1 MKVNKHLKIDAITNS
16 TGRLPRD
23 MENLEIYHYS
33 SSKKE
38 PINVGEMDLT
48 YLIRAFAKCQRT
60 LQEQSKQLSQEVRI
74 DTQEGKVKDL
84 SEQLMYQEK
93 IIGGLRSEV
102 RTYKE
107 KLEDKNRSHDTQEY
121 HNLHAKISRLEELL
135 EEKDIIMDRAV
146 KSEAAWKDRFFQEVS
161 YKGDRMMFKDIPND
175 ASGRAFV
182 AQLREYLNTDS
193 YKIRVRGQYLIDG
206 EDWRRYS
213 YGQPIEKS
221 KCLRVYVDNK

>member
-60 LQEQSKQLSQEVRI
+60 LMENSPTEQ
-74 DTQEGKVKDL
+74 
-84 SEQLMYQEK
+84 Y
-93 IIGGLRSEV
+93 
-102 RTYKE
+102 
-107 KLEDKNRSHDTQEY
+107 HD
-121 HNLHAKISRLEELL
+121 LHAKITRLEELL
-135 EEKDIIMDRAV
+135 EEKDEIIDKFAKEEHRWRKAYHDNFNLEGHRYIF
-146 KSEAAWKDRFFQEVS
+146 S
-161 YKGDRMMFKDIPND
+161 DIPND

-193 YKIRVRGQYLIDG
+193 YKIRVRGQYLVDG
-206 EDWRRYS
+206 ENWRRYS
-213 YGQPIEKS
+213 FGQPIEKS
-221 KCLRVYVDNK
+221 KCLRVYVDKK

>member
-60 LQEQSKQLSQEVRI
+60 LQERSEQR
-74 DTQEGKVKDL
+74 DL

-121 HNLHAKISRLEELL
+121 HDLHGKIAKLEEML
-135 EEKDIIMDRAV
+135 EEKDEIIDKFAKEEHRWRKAYHDNFNLEGHRYIF
-146 KSEAAWKDRFFQEVS
+146 S
-161 YKGDRMMFKDIPND
+161 DIPND

-206 EDWRRYS
+206 EDWKRYS
-213 YGQPIEKS
+213 FGQPIDKS
-221 KCLRVYVDNK
+221 KCLRVYVDKK

>member
-60 LQEQSKQLSQEVRI
+60 LQERSEQR
-74 DTQEGKVKDL
+74 DL

-121 HNLHAKISRLEELL
+121 HDLHGKIAKLEEML
-135 EEKDIIMDRAV
+135 EEKDEIIEKLV

-161 YKGDRMMFKDIPND
+161 YKGYRMMFKDIPND
-175 ASGRAFV
+175 ESGRAFV

-193 YKIRVRGQYLIDG
+193 YKIRVRGQYLVDG
-206 EDWRRYS
+206 ENWRRYS

-221 KCLRVYVDNK
+221 KCLRVYVDKK

>member
-60 LQEQSKQLSQEVRI
+60 LQEQS
-74 DTQEGKVKDL
+74 
-84 SEQLMYQEK
+84 EK
-93 IIGGLRSEV
+93 PRDYTLEELR
-102 RTYKE
+102 KE
-107 KLEDKNRSHDTQEY
+107 KDEALDEGVSLANQVESLKEDIEVYKTKLANNDTQEY
-121 HNLHAKISRLEELL
+121 HNLHGKIAKLEEML
-135 EEKDIIMDRAV
+135 EEKDEIIEKLV

-175 ASGRAFV
+175 ESGWAFV
-182 AQLREYLNTDS
+182 DQMKKHLNKDT
-193 YKIRVRGQYLIDG
+193 YKIRVKGQYLIDG
-206 EDWRRYS
+206 EDWRKHS
-213 YGQPIEKS
+213 YGQPISKS
-221 KCLRVYVDNK
+221 KCLRVYVYKL

>member
-23 MENLEIYHYS
+23 MGNLEIYHYS

-60 LQEQSKQLSQEVRI
+60 LMENSPTEQYHDLH
-74 DTQEGKVKDL
+74 GK
-84 SEQLMYQEK
+84 
-93 IIGGLRSEV
+93 IA
-102 RTYKE
+102 
-107 KLEDKNRSHDTQEY
+107 KLEEM
-121 HNLHAKISRLEELL
+121 L
-135 EEKDIIMDRAV
+135 EEKDEIIEKLV

-175 ASGRAFV
+175 ENGWAFV
-182 AQLREYLNTDS
+182 DQMKKHLNKDT
-193 YKIRVRGQYLIDG
+193 YKIRVKGQYLIDG
-206 EDWRRYS
+206 EDWRKHS
-213 YGQPIEKS
+213 YGQPISKS
-221 KCLRVYVDNK
+221 KCLRVYVYKL

>member
-23 MENLEIYHYS
+23 MENLEIYHYP

-60 LQEQSKQLSQEVRI
+60 LMENSPTEQYHDLH
-74 DTQEGKVKDL
+74 GK
-84 SEQLMYQEK
+84 
-93 IIGGLRSEV
+93 IA
-102 RTYKE
+102 
-107 KLEDKNRSHDTQEY
+107 KLEEM
-121 HNLHAKISRLEELL
+121 L
-135 EEKDIIMDRAV
+135 EEKDEIIDKFAKEEHRWRKAYHDNFNLEGHRYIF
-146 KSEAAWKDRFFQEVS
+146 S
-161 YKGDRMMFKDIPND
+161 DIPND

-193 YKIRVRGQYLIDG
+193 YKIRVRGQYLVDG
-206 EDWRRYS
+206 ENWRRYS
-213 YGQPIEKS
+213 FGQPIDKS
-221 KCLRVYVDNK
+221 KCLRVYVDKK

>member
-60 LQEQSKQLSQEVRI
+60 LQERSEQR
-74 DTQEGKVKDL
+74 DL

-121 HNLHAKISRLEELL
+121 HNLHAKIARLEELL

-146 KSEAAWKDRFFQEVS
+146 KAEAAWRDRFFEEVS

-175 ASGRAFV
+175 ESGRAFV

-193 YKIRVRGQYLIDG
+193 YKIRVRGQYLVDG
-206 EDWRRYS
+206 ENWRRYS

-221 KCLRVYVDNK
+221 KCLRVYVDKK

>member
-23 MENLEIYHYS
+23 MENLEIYHYP

-60 LQEQSKQLSQEVRI
+60 LMENSPTEQYHDLH
-74 DTQEGKVKDL
+74 GK
-84 SEQLMYQEK
+84 
-93 IIGGLRSEV
+93 IA
-102 RTYKE
+102 
-107 KLEDKNRSHDTQEY
+107 KLEEM
-121 HNLHAKISRLEELL
+121 L
-135 EEKDIIMDRAV
+135 EEKDEIIDKFAKEEHRWRKAYHDNFNLEGHRYIF
-146 KSEAAWKDRFFQEVS
+146 S
-161 YKGDRMMFKDIPND
+161 DIPND

-193 YKIRVRGQYLIDG
+193 YKIRVRGQYLVDG

-213 YGQPIEKS
+213 FGQPIDKS
-221 KCLRVYVDNK
+221 KCLRVYVDKK

>member
-60 LQEQSKQLSQEVRI
+60 LQEQA
-74 DTQEGKVKDL
+74 
-84 SEQLMYQEK
+84 
-93 IIGGLRSEV
+93 
-102 RTYKE
+102 
-107 KLEDKNRSHDTQEY
+107 DKKTPSSILVENN
-121 HNLHAKISRLEELL
+121 NLHAKITRLEELL
-135 EEKDIIMDRAV
+135 EEKDEIIDKFAKEEHRWRKAYHDNFNLEGHRYIF
-146 KSEAAWKDRFFQEVS
+146 S
-161 YKGDRMMFKDIPND
+161 DIPND

-193 YKIRVRGQYLIDG
+193 YKIRVRGQYLVDG

-213 YGQPIEKS
+213 FGQPIDKS
-221 KCLRVYVDNK
+221 KCLRVYVDKK

>member
-60 LQEQSKQLSQEVRI
+60 LMENSPTEQYHDLH
-74 DTQEGKVKDL
+74 GK
-84 SEQLMYQEK
+84 
-93 IIGGLRSEV
+93 IA
-102 RTYKE
+102 
-107 KLEDKNRSHDTQEY
+107 KLEEM
-121 HNLHAKISRLEELL
+121 L
-135 EEKDIIMDRAV
+135 EEKDEIIEKLV

-175 ASGRAFV
+175 ESGRAFV

-193 YKIRVRGQYLIDG
+193 YKISVRGQYLIDG
-206 EDWRRYS
+206 EDWKRYS

-221 KCLRVYVDNK
+221 KCLRVYVDKK

>member
-1 MKVNKHLKIDAITNS
+1 
-16 TGRLPRD
+16 
-23 MENLEIYHYS
+23 MENLEIYHYP

-60 LQEQSKQLSQEVRI
+60 LMENSPTEQ
-74 DTQEGKVKDL
+74 
-84 SEQLMYQEK
+84 Y
-93 IIGGLRSEV
+93 
-102 RTYKE
+102 
-107 KLEDKNRSHDTQEY
+107 HD
-121 HNLHAKISRLEELL
+121 LHAKIARLEELL

-146 KSEAAWKDRFFQEVS
+146 KAEAAWRDRFFQEVS

-175 ASGRAFV
+175 ESGRAFV

-206 EDWRRYS
+206 EDWKRYS

-221 KCLRVYVDNK
+221 KCLRVYVDKK

>member
-23 MENLEIYHYS
+23 MENLEIYHYP

-60 LQEQSKQLSQEVRI
+60 LMENSPTEQYHDLH
-74 DTQEGKVKDL
+74 GK
-84 SEQLMYQEK
+84 
-93 IIGGLRSEV
+93 IA
-102 RTYKE
+102 
-107 KLEDKNRSHDTQEY
+107 KLEEM
-121 HNLHAKISRLEELL
+121 L
-135 EEKDIIMDRAV
+135 EEKDEIIDKFAKEEHRWRKAYHDNFNLEGHRYIF
-146 KSEAAWKDRFFQEVS
+146 S
-161 YKGDRMMFKDIPND
+161 DIPND

-193 YKIRVRGQYLIDG
+193 YKIRVRGQYLVDG
-206 EDWRRYS
+206 ENWRRYS

-221 KCLRVYVDNK
+221 KCLRVYVDKK

>member
-60 LQEQSKQLSQEVRI
+60 LQERSEQR
-74 DTQEGKVKDL
+74 DL

-121 HNLHAKISRLEELL
+121 HDLHGKIAKLEEML
-135 EEKDIIMDRAV
+135 EEKDEIIDKFSKEEHRWRKAYHDNFNLEGHRYIF
-146 KSEAAWKDRFFQEVS
+146 S
-161 YKGDRMMFKDIPND
+161 DIPND

-193 YKIRVRGQYLIDG
+193 YKIRVRGQYLVDG
-206 EDWRRYS
+206 ENWRRYS
-213 YGQPIEKS
+213 FGQPIEKS
-221 KCLRVYVDNK
+221 KCLRVYVDKK

>member
-23 MENLEIYHYS
+23 MENLEIYHYP

-60 LQEQSKQLSQEVRI
+60 LMENSPTEQYHDLH
-74 DTQEGKVKDL
+74 GK
-84 SEQLMYQEK
+84 
-93 IIGGLRSEV
+93 IA
-102 RTYKE
+102 
-107 KLEDKNRSHDTQEY
+107 KLEEM
-121 HNLHAKISRLEELL
+121 L
-135 EEKDIIMDRAV
+135 EEKDEIIDKFV
-146 KSEAAWKDRFFQEVS
+146 KEEHRWRKAYHDNFNLEGHRYIFS
-161 YKGDRMMFKDIPND
+161 DIPND

-206 EDWRRYS
+206 ENWRRYS

-221 KCLRVYVDNK
+221 KCLRVYVDKK

>member
-60 LQEQSKQLSQEVRI
+60 LMENSPTEQYHDLH
-74 DTQEGKVKDL
+74 GK
-84 SEQLMYQEK
+84 
-93 IIGGLRSEV
+93 IA
-102 RTYKE
+102 
-107 KLEDKNRSHDTQEY
+107 KLEEM
-121 HNLHAKISRLEELL
+121 L
-135 EEKDIIMDRAV
+135 EEKDEIIDKFAKEEHRWRKAYHDNFNLEGHRYIF
-146 KSEAAWKDRFFQEVS
+146 S
-161 YKGDRMMFKDIPND
+161 DIPND

-193 YKIRVRGQYLIDG
+193 YKIRVRGQYLVDG

-213 YGQPIEKS
+213 FGQPIDKS
-221 KCLRVYVDNK
+221 KCLRVYVDKK

>member
-60 LQEQSKQLSQEVRI
+60 LQEQS
-74 DTQEGKVKDL
+74 
-84 SEQLMYQEK
+84 EK
-93 IIGGLRSEV
+93 PRDYTLEELR
-102 RTYKE
+102 KE
-107 KLEDKNRSHDTQEY
+107 KDEALDEGVSLANQVESLKEDIEVYKTKLANNDTQEY
-121 HNLHAKISRLEELL
+121 HNLHGKIAKLEEML
-135 EEKDIIMDRAV
+135 EEKDEIIEKLV

-175 ASGRAFV
+175 ESGRAFV

-206 EDWRRYS
+206 EDWKRYS
-213 YGQPIEKS
+213 FGQPIDKS
-221 KCLRVYVDNK
+221 KCLRVYVDKK

>member
-60 LQEQSKQLSQEVRI
+60 LQERSEQR
-74 DTQEGKVKDL
+74 DL

-121 HNLHAKISRLEELL
+121 HNLHAKIARLEELL

-146 KSEAAWKDRFFQEVS
+146 KAEAAWRDRFFEEVS

-175 ASGRAFV
+175 EIGKAFV
-182 AQLREYLNTDS
+182 SQLKKYLNTDS

-206 EDWRRYS
+206 EDWKRYS

-221 KCLRVYVDNK
+221 KCLRVYVDKK

>member
-23 MENLEIYHYS
+23 MENLEIYHYP

-60 LQEQSKQLSQEVRI
+60 LQERSEQR
-74 DTQEGKVKDL
+74 DL

-121 HNLHAKISRLEELL
+121 HDLHGKIAKLEEML
-135 EEKDIIMDRAV
+135 EEKDEIIEKLV

-175 ASGRAFV
+175 EIGKAFV
-182 AQLREYLNTDS
+182 SQLKKYLNTDS

-206 EDWRRYS
+206 EDWKRYY

-221 KCLRVYVDNK
+221 KCLRVYVDKK

>member
-60 LQEQSKQLSQEVRI
+60 LMENSPTEQ
-74 DTQEGKVKDL
+74 
-84 SEQLMYQEK
+84 Y
-93 IIGGLRSEV
+93 
-102 RTYKE
+102 
-107 KLEDKNRSHDTQEY
+107 HD
-121 HNLHAKISRLEELL
+121 LHAKIARLEELL

-146 KSEAAWKDRFFQEVS
+146 KAEAAWRDRFFQEVS

-175 ASGRAFV
+175 ESGRAFV

-206 EDWRRYS
+206 EDWKRYS

-221 KCLRVYVDNK
+221 KCLRVYVDKK

>member
-60 LQEQSKQLSQEVRI
+60 LMENSPTEQYHDLH
-74 DTQEGKVKDL
+74 GK
-84 SEQLMYQEK
+84 
-93 IIGGLRSEV
+93 IA
-102 RTYKE
+102 
-107 KLEDKNRSHDTQEY
+107 KLEEM
-121 HNLHAKISRLEELL
+121 L
-135 EEKDIIMDRAV
+135 EEKDEIIEKLIKAQ
-146 KSEAAWKDRFFQEVS
+146 AAWKDRFFQEVS
-161 YKGDRMMFKDIPND
+161 YKGDRMTFKDIPND
-175 ASGRAFV
+175 ESGRAFV

-193 YKIRVRGQYLIDG
+193 YKIRVRGQYLVDG
-206 EDWRRYS
+206 ENWRRYS
-213 YGQPIEKS
+213 FGQPIEKS
-221 KCLRVYVDNK
+221 KCLRVYVDKK

>member
-16 TGRLPRD
+16 TGRLPSD

-60 LQEQSKQLSQEVRI
+60 LMENSPTEQYHDLH
-74 DTQEGKVKDL
+74 GK
-84 SEQLMYQEK
+84 
-93 IIGGLRSEV
+93 IA
-102 RTYKE
+102 
-107 KLEDKNRSHDTQEY
+107 KLEEM
-121 HNLHAKISRLEELL
+121 L
-135 EEKDIIMDRAV
+135 EEKDEIIEKLV

-206 EDWRRYS
+206 EDWKRYS
-213 YGQPIEKS
+213 FGQPIEKS
-221 KCLRVYVDNK
+221 KCLRVYVDKK

>member
-60 LQEQSKQLSQEVRI
+60 LMENSPTEQYHDLH
-74 DTQEGKVKDL
+74 GK
-84 SEQLMYQEK
+84 
-93 IIGGLRSEV
+93 IA
-102 RTYKE
+102 
-107 KLEDKNRSHDTQEY
+107 KLEEM
-121 HNLHAKISRLEELL
+121 L
-135 EEKDIIMDRAV
+135 EEKDEIIDKFAKEEHRWRKAYHDNFNLEGHRYIF
-146 KSEAAWKDRFFQEVS
+146 S
-161 YKGDRMMFKDIPND
+161 DIPND

-193 YKIRVRGQYLIDG
+193 YKIRVRGQYLVDG
-206 EDWRRYS
+206 ENWRRYS

-221 KCLRVYVDNK
+221 KCLRVYVDKK

>member
-60 LQEQSKQLSQEVRI
+60 LMENSPTEQYHDLH
-74 DTQEGKVKDL
+74 GK
-84 SEQLMYQEK
+84 
-93 IIGGLRSEV
+93 IA
-102 RTYKE
+102 
-107 KLEDKNRSHDTQEY
+107 KLEEM
-121 HNLHAKISRLEELL
+121 L
-135 EEKDIIMDRAV
+135 EEKDEIIEKLV

-175 ASGRAFV
+175 ESGRAFV

-206 EDWRRYS
+206 EDWKRYS
-213 YGQPIEKS
+213 FGQPIDKS
-221 KCLRVYVDNK
+221 KCLRVYVDKK

>member
-60 LQEQSKQLSQEVRI
+60 LQEQA
-74 DTQEGKVKDL
+74 
-84 SEQLMYQEK
+84 
-93 IIGGLRSEV
+93 
-102 RTYKE
+102 
-107 KLEDKNRSHDTQEY
+107 DKKTPSSILVENN
-121 HNLHAKISRLEELL
+121 NLHAKITRLEELL
-135 EEKDIIMDRAV
+135 EEKDEIIDKFAKEEHRWRKAYHDNFNLEGHRYIF
-146 KSEAAWKDRFFQEVS
+146 S
-161 YKGDRMMFKDIPND
+161 DIPND

-193 YKIRVRGQYLIDG
+193 YKIRVRGQYLVDG
-206 EDWRRYS
+206 ENWRRYS
-213 YGQPIEKS
+213 FGQPIDKS
-221 KCLRVYVDNK
+221 KCLRVYVDKK

>member
-60 LQEQSKQLSQEVRI
+60 LMENSPTEQYHDLH
-74 DTQEGKVKDL
+74 GK
-84 SEQLMYQEK
+84 
-93 IIGGLRSEV
+93 IA
-102 RTYKE
+102 
-107 KLEDKNRSHDTQEY
+107 KLEEM
-121 HNLHAKISRLEELL
+121 L
-135 EEKDIIMDRAV
+135 EEKDEIIDKFAKEEHRWRKAYHDNFNLEGHRYIF
-146 KSEAAWKDRFFQEVS
+146 S
-161 YKGDRMMFKDIPND
+161 DIPND

-206 EDWRRYS
+206 EDWKRYS

-221 KCLRVYVDNK
+221 KCLRVYVDKK